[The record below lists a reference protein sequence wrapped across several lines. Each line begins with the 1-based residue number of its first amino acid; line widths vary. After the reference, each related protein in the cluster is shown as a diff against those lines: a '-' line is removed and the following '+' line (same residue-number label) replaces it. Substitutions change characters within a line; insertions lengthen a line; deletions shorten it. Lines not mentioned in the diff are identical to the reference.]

1 MKRKLCFL
9 TMDDIAH
16 YVADDELAIEPLS
29 DRGWEVSTLS
39 WSDRAVN
46 WDEFEIAI
54 IRTTWDYQ
62 QRPGEFLQVLDA
74 IDRSS
79 AQLQNPLD
87 IVKWNLDKRYL
98 REMEER
104 GVAIVPTIWDGI
116 YDQRS
121 LYRWMAD
128 LGSEE
133 LIIKPTVSA
142 TAMHTYRLT
151 EYDPELTEVFVGR
164 PFMVQ
169 PFVTSI
175 VERGEYSVFYFG
187 GEYSHAILKAPKADD
202 FRVQEEHGGII
213 TAVDPGAD
221 LISSAK
227 KAISAIDCKLLYAR
241 VDLVQDANGKFILME
256 IELIEPALYLRMD
269 AGAPAR
275 FAAAIDDWMP

>member
-1 MKRKLCFL
+1 
-9 TMDDIAH
+9 MDDIAH

-54 IRTTWDYQ
+54 IRMTWDYQ

-202 FRVQEEHGGII
+202 FRVREDHGGII
-213 TAVDPGAD
+213 TAVDPGAE

-227 KAISAIDCKLLYAR
+227 KTISAIDCKL
-241 VDLVQDANGKFILME
+241 F
-256 IELIEPALYLRMD
+256 
-269 AGAPAR
+269 
-275 FAAAIDDWMP
+275 